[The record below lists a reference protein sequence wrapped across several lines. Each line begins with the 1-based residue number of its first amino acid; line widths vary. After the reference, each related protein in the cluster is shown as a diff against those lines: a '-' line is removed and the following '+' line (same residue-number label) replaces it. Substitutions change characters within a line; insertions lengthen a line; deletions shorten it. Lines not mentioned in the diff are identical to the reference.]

1 MWDHV
6 DALFAKHKLRHFF
19 DTVWCADD
27 GPGKPHPAMLQ
38 AAMNACNACSGTT
51 VMIGDTAH
59 DITMALNAGVRPQ
72 GVAWGFH
79 TVEEQQ
85 AAGARHVARSFA
97 ELTVVLDGFA
107 DLTRAA

>member
-1 MWDHV
+1 M
-6 DALFAKHKLRHFF
+6 A
-19 DTVWCADD
+19 
-27 GPGKPHPAMLQ
+27 
-38 AAMNACNACSGTT
+38 
-51 VMIGDTAH
+51 
-59 DITMALNAGVRPQ
+59 ITAGVLPL

-85 AAGARHVARSFA
+85 AAGAPHVARSFA

>member
-1 MWDHV
+1 M
-6 DALFAKHKLRHFF
+6 APATSSTTGLA
-19 DTVWCADD
+19 
-27 GPGKPHPAMLQ
+27 PGSA
-38 AAMNACNACSGTT
+38 
-51 VMIGDTAH
+51 AH
-59 DITMALNAGVRPQ
+59 DIRMAINAGVLPL

-79 TVEEQQ
+79 TIEEQQ